1 MCIAFKLLFS
11 PITEQGRELK
21 RSGVKEIQPVPHK
34 WNWPWIF
41 IGRTDAEAEGPKLW
55 LPDAKNWLIGKDP
68 DAEKD
73 WRQEEKGTI
82 EDEMV
87 GWHHQL
93 DGHESERV
101 PELVMDR
108 EVWCAAVHGVT
119 KSQTRLSNWT
129 ELIHDSQTLLPRMGD
144 LYQFPN
150 LSDPYFSLHKLL
162 QGDWEHQMRNTGGNW
177 HDLSNGW
184 KINYLLTE
192 GHIWK
197 PPAQCWVLNSNMTN
211 NNS

>member
-73 WRQEEKGTI
+73 WRQEKLTT

-87 GWHHQL
+87 GWHHWL
-93 DGHESERV
+93 NGHEFEH
-101 PELVMDR
+101 
-108 EVWCAAVHGVT
+108 A
-119 KSQTRLSNWT
+119 LSVSDGQGNLACCSPWGHKESDTTEQLNWT
-129 ELIHDSQTLLPRMGD
+129 EQAAHS
-144 LYQFPN
+144 
-150 LSDPYFSLHKLL
+150 
-162 QGDWEHQMRNTGGNW
+162 
-177 HDLSNGW
+177 
-184 KINYLLTE
+184 YLLGAEWLKQET
-192 GHIWK
+192 GVLQI
-197 PPAQCWVLNSNMTN
+197 PP
-211 NNS
+211 